1 MKTKKKK
8 RRMTVDKNLIHG
20 NITAEVER
28 LYLVYSYL
36 CCIIAGEENEE
47 EEEEEEEGSSNYEE
61 DGIDIYREAVEH
73 GVVRMFP
80 SERDDGNVVMIQH
93 NIDNHDIANATITS
107 TPVNTRPSL
116 PWNTTFPLPLGLFE
130 EPPTGSENNGK

>member
-1 MKTKKKK
+1 
-8 RRMTVDKNLIHG
+8 MTVDKNLIHMTNASRSG
-20 NITAEVER
+20 KIIISR
-28 LYLVYSYL
+28 SYL
-36 CCIIAGEENEE
+36 CYIVAGEENEE

-93 NIDNHDIANATITS
+93 NIDNQDIANTS